1 MKVNLK
7 KRIDKRKER
16 EAKGMIKKTKLKY
29 IKERNNK
36 RGIREKNGKDKNEQ
50 RLAKKTDWQL
60 KPEVIK
66 EKRKI

>member
-36 RGIREKNGKDKNEQ
+36 RVIREKNGKDKNEQ